1 MLKKVIEYFAE
12 FKVLKTASRDFW
24 LTNAIQ
30 FMDGLA
36 YFSMINIITLYLS
49 LNCGF
54 NDMQS
59 GAWVGIFTLY
69 VTAFILGVGSI
80 CDAIGLR
87 KAFFIATGLLCLA
100 RTGMGVAPMF
110 LKGQALQYTVMS
122 MILVLS
128 MGTAFLGTAVP
139 VGIRR
144 FTDKSNR
151 STGFNVYY
159 LLMNV
164 GAVLAGFLITD
175 GFRNWL
181 GEVKGNL
188 AILVFGG
195 VMGGLCY
202 LASMFINENNYA
214 DESER
219 MKVDLTRR
227 PLAIFKEVWKETAFL
242 KLILFLALT
251 LGVRLVFT
259 NQFLVMPKYYT
270 RVMHSDFALGLANS
284 INPTII
290 VVGLILLIPVL
301 QRFSTFKLIVVGMS
315 VSALSLVFMALPG
328 RWMMHIPGIHN
339 LSQAYLFVI
348 VAQITVF
355 AVGELIFSPRFT
367 EYTSMAAPKDKV
379 ASYMGLSAL
388 PMFIA
393 KPINGFI
400 SGILVSGYC
409 YDGIR
414 AKIDSG
420 NIAYGHSPE
429 FMWMIYLIAALLSP
443 IAVIAMSKVLN
454 QQHEHA
460 KHEVHEIPEPPTSEP
475 DIAIDGETDE
485 EAAKDAA

>member
-1 MLKKVIEYFAE
+1 MLKKTVAYFSE

-69 VTAFILGVGSI
+69 ITAFVLGVGSI
-80 CDAIGLR
+80 CDAIGMR
-87 KAFFIATGLLCLA
+87 KSFFIAAGSLCLA
-100 RTGMGVAPMF
+100 RGGMGLAPMF
-110 LKGQALQYTVMS
+110 LKGAALQYTVMS
-122 MILVLS
+122 LILLLS
-128 MGTAFLGTAVP
+128 FGTAFMVTAIP
-139 VGIRR
+139 VGVRR
-144 FTDKSNR
+144 FTTKDNR

-164 GAVLAGFLITD
+164 GAVLAGFAVTD

-195 VMGGLCY
+195 VMAACCY
-202 LASMFINENNYA
+202 FASTFIDEHNYA

-219 MKVDLTRR
+219 THVDLTRR
-227 PLAIFKEVWKETAFL
+227 PLAIFREVWKESAFL
-242 KLILFLALT
+242 KLIMFLALT

-259 NQFLVMPKYYT
+259 NQFLIMPKYYT

-284 INPTII
+284 INPVII
-290 VVGLILLIPVL
+290 VVGLILLIPVI

-315 VSALSLVFMALPG
+315 VSAVSLLFMAVPARWMIGLPG
-328 RWMMHIPGIHN
+328 VHN

-348 VAQITVF
+348 VAQIVVF
-355 AVGELIFSPRFT
+355 AFGELIFSPRFT
-367 EYTSMAAPKDKV
+367 EYISVVAPKEKV

-429 FMWMIYLIAALLSP
+429 FMWMLYLIAAVLSP
-443 IAVIAMSKVLN
+443 VAVLAMRHVLN
-454 QQHEHA
+454 AERPQP
-460 KHEVHEIPEPPTSEP
+460 KHEVHDIPESISSEP
-475 DIAIDGETDE
+475 DQAMEGSADRH
-485 EAAKDAA
+485 